1 MNTGPR
7 GMNGASPFISAQP
20 ERDIDSTPP
29 ARPTPSSS
37 ARIACAIWIAHVSD
51 EAQNRLTVAAGT
63 ESGKPA
69 ARAPQRDVPHALVRG
84 VHTAGRDVLDPV
96 ELNPRLR
103 ARGDHRLPEQVVGVL
118 HPRGEARRAQPRP

>member
-29 ARPTPSSS
+29 PMPTCSSP
-37 ARIACAIWIAHVSD
+37 ALIAWEMLIAPVSD
-51 EAQNRLTVAAGT
+51 EAQKRLTVTAGT

-69 ARAPQRDVPHALVRG
+69 ARAPQRAMSPMPSCAGFTQPAAMSSISSSATPVRSHACTIVFPSSSSTRMC
-84 VHTAGRDVLDPV
+84 DSEP
-96 ELNPRLR
+96 P
-103 ARGDHRLPEQVVGVL
+103 
-118 HPRGEARRAQPRP
+118 